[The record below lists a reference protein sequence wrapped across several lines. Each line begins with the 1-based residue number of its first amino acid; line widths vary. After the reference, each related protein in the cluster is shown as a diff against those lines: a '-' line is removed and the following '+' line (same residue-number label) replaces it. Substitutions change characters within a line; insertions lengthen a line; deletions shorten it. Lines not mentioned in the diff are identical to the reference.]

1 MKKLC
6 YFFILIVF
14 FIFFSMSGVEAQ
26 KSRYKRNTVNR
37 NYNPA
42 TVETITGSVIEV
54 KNISSWG
61 IHLTLKAGT
70 DKLRVDLGPEW
81 FLKDK
86 ITLVTGDTVTVTGS
100 KVKGDGEVIMIA
112 RIIKKGD
119 ISVELRDER
128 GIPKWAGRGK
138 RNQGI

>member
-1 MKKLC
+1 MKK
-6 YFFILIVF
+6 
-14 FIFFSMSGVEAQ
+14 FFSFLLLAALAMSYSMSDAVAQ
-26 KSRYKRNTVNR
+26 KARYKRNVVSR

-42 TVETITGSVIEV
+42 TVETISGSVVEV

-100 KVKGDGEVIMIA
+100 KIKGDGEVVIIA

-119 ISVELRDER
+119 ISVELRDEK
-128 GIPKWAGRGK
+128 GVPKWAGKGK
-138 RNQGI
+138 RNR